1 MSGAELRSS
10 KDDSPM
16 RFFNPQSRTRRRR
29 GGSQRQ
35 APRGVA
41 AVEFAIVAP
50 IFFMLVI
57 GIIEVGR
64 AIMVQQVLIN
74 ASRVGARRAAM
85 LSSSTGAVLSSVTE
99 FTTSVG
105 VNSVTAT
112 VSPDPA
118 TAASGEP
125 ITVSAS
131 VNFANVSWLPQPWFM
146 GGKTL
151 SSSTV
156 MRKEGF

>member
-1 MSGAELRSS
+1 
-10 KDDSPM
+10 
-16 RFFNPQSRTRRRR
+16 
-29 GGSQRQ
+29 
-35 APRGVA
+35 
-41 AVEFAIVAP
+41 
-50 IFFMLVI
+50 
-57 GIIEVGR
+57 
-64 AIMVQQVLIN
+64 
-74 ASRVGARRAAM
+74 
-85 LSSSTGAVLSSVTE
+85 VTE

>member
-1 MSGAELRSS
+1 MISTKS
-10 KDDSPM
+10 
-16 RFFNPQSRTRRRR
+16 
-29 GGSQRQ
+29 RQ
-35 APRGVA
+35 ASRLNRINRRPGRRASRGVA

-50 IFFMLVI
+50 IFFLLVI

-85 LSSSTGAVLSSVTE
+85 LSSTEEDVLAAVTE
-99 FTTSVG
+99 FTSGVG

-112 VSPDPA
+112 VSPDPE
-118 TAASGEP
+118 TAEGGTSL
-125 ITVSAS
+125 TVSTS
-131 VNFANVSWLPQPWFM
+131 VSYANVSWLPTPWFM

-151 SSSTV
+151 SSSAV

>member
-1 MSGAELRSS
+1 MNPKNSLRAPRLS
-10 KDDSPM
+10 
-16 RFFNPQSRTRRRR
+16 QRR
-29 GGSQRQ
+29 GRTTS
-35 APRGVA
+35 RGVA

-50 IFFMLVI
+50 IFFLLVI

-85 LSSSTGAVLSSVTE
+85 LSSTEEEVLAAVTE
-99 FTTSVG
+99 FTSGVG
-105 VNSVTAT
+105 VSSVTAT
-112 VSPDPA
+112 VTPDPETAEGGTPLTVA
-118 TAASGEP
+118 TS
-125 ITVSAS
+125 VSY
-131 VNFANVSWLPQPWFM
+131 ANVSWLPTPWFM

-151 SSSTV
+151 SSSAV

>member
-1 MSGAELRSS
+1 MCIAHPY
-10 KDDSPM
+10 K
-16 RFFNPQSRTRRRR
+16 RRCAGNKRR
-29 GGSQRQ
+29 KRN

-50 IFFMLVI
+50 VFLMIVL

-74 ASRVGARRAAM
+74 ASRVGARRAVM
-85 LSSSTGAVLSSVTE
+85 LSSTQTAVVNSVTE
-99 FTTSVG
+99 FTSSVG
-105 VNSVTAT
+105 VPTVTAT
-112 VSPDPA
+112 VTPDPE
-118 TAASGEP
+118 TAASGTA
-125 ITVSAS
+125 ITVTTS
-131 VNFANVSWLPQPWFM
+131 VNFNNVNWLPTPWFM

-151 SSSTV
+151 TSSTV